1 MQLIFDQSVYII
13 EHQLKEHLI
22 EKPEVHL
29 KHFFLHHQG
38 VYISIL
44 PATYKVFF
52 QVHYKDADWRYDK
65 CKNIDENTW
74 NIFASCFLTQMNSL
88 QVIYS
93 LCFGFGKITILE

>member
-38 VYISIL
+38 VYILIL
-44 PATYKVFF
+44 PATYRVFF
-52 QVHYKDADWRYDK
+52 PRYTTKMQIEDMINVK
-65 CKNIDENTW
+65 ILMKTHHLIPLMLER
-74 NIFASCFLTQMNSL
+74 IKYFCFMLFNPN
-88 QVIYS
+88 
-93 LCFGFGKITILE
+93 

>member
-22 EKPEVHL
+22 EKTEVHL

-44 PATYKVFF
+44 PATYRVFS
-52 QVHYKDADWRYDK
+52 RYTTKMQIEDMINVK
-65 CKNIDENTW
+65 ILMKIHE
-74 NIFASCFLTQMNSL
+74 IFLLHVF
-88 QVIYS
+88 
-93 LCFGFGKITILE
+93 

>member
-29 KHFFLHHQG
+29 KKKFSSSPGCLYIDLTCNIQG
-38 VYISIL
+38 
-44 PATYKVFF
+44 FF

-93 LCFGFGKITILE
+93 LSFGFVKITILE